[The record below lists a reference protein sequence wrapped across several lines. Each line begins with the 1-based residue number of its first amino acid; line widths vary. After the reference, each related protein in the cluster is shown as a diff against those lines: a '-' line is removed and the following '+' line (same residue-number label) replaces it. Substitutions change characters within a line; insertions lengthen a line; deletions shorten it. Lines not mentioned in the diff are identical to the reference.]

1 MSFIINLGDLDAEG
15 LPIEYEV
22 QPSDIDLSPGDGE
35 IAGSLTCL
43 GHVFP
48 IEGNLANF
56 EGSLT
61 GKVIRE
67 CVRCLTRFED
77 NISLSLNAQFKESN
91 HASVAPVSSKRTKK
105 GGRRKNSEI
114 EDEYENELD
123 SYPIKDNQIDLLP
136 VLRENLILAT
146 PLQTLCRE
154 SCSGL
159 CQECGSNLNEGVC
172 GCCSP
177 VEPSSLIQ
185 NIQNPI
191 GIKI

>member
-1 MSFIINLGDLDAEG
+1 MSYIINIGDLDAEG

-22 QPSDIDLSPGDGE
+22 QPSEIDLSTDDGE

-43 GHVFP
+43 GHIFL
-48 IEGNLANF
+48 IERNLANF
-56 EGSLT
+56 QGSLT

-91 HASVAPVSSKRTKK
+91 HTSVEPVSSKRSKK

-114 EDEYENELD
+114 EEEYENELD
-123 SYPIKDNQIDLLP
+123 IYPIEEDQIDLLP
-136 VLRENLILAT
+136 VLREHLILAT
-146 PLQTLCRE
+146 PLQTLCQE

-185 NIQNPI
+185 NIENPI